1 MNLSPPGLFDKAA
14 LESMAAGTPTLV
26 CNPAFDD
33 LLGAWRD
40 TLRVGYP
47 VEPDALTAKLRALLD
62 LPPDERAAIGQ
73 MLRANVRAAHS
84 LDALMPR
91 LVRVL
96 GR

>member
-1 MNLSPPGLFDKAA
+1 
-14 LESMAAGTPTLV
+14 
-26 CNPAFDD
+26 
-33 LLGAWRD
+33 
-40 TLRVGYP
+40 VGYP
-47 VEPDALTAKLRALLD
+47 VAPDALTAKLRAVLA

-73 MLRANVRAAHS
+73 TLRANVRATHS